1 MTMQHNQNSV
11 HSRRDF
17 LVSVMAMGTLG
28 CAPSA
33 PSATTISATISPSFH
48 NYGLAPEFTGVAQWH
63 NSPALSLAGLRGKV
77 VLVDFWTYSCINC
90 LRTLPYVN
98 RWASTYAAQGLVV
111 VGVHTPEFAFERSA
125 KNLQTAMQ
133 RFGVK
138 HPVAQDNDYAT
149 WKAYNNQYWP
159 AHYLVDAKGQIQYR
173 HFGEGRYEETEAAI
187 RALLTDKAVK
197 P

>member
-1 MTMQHNQNSV
+1 MTMPHNKSSV
-11 HSRRDF
+11 QSRRDF
-17 LVSVMAMGTLG
+17 LMSVLAMGTVG

-33 PSATTISATISPSFH
+33 PSATTTSATASPSFH
-48 NYGLAPEFTGVAQWH
+48 NYGSAPEFTGIAQWH

-98 RWASTYAAQGLVV
+98 RWASTYEAQGLVV

-125 KNLQTAMQ
+125 KNLQVAMQ

-149 WKAYNNQYWP
+149 WKAYGNQYWP
-159 AHYLVDAKGQIQYR
+159 AHYLIDAKGVIQYR

-187 RALLTDKAVK
+187 RALLAAIRG
-197 P
+197 

>member
-1 MTMQHNQNSV
+1 MQHPKNTA

-17 LVSVMAMGTLG
+17 LATMMAMGSLG
-28 CAPSA
+28 AVGA
-33 PSATTISATISPSFH
+33 VQATASPSFH
-48 NYGLAPEFTGVAQWH
+48 NYGAAPEFAGIAQWH
-63 NSPALSLAGLRGKV
+63 NSPPLSLASLRGKV

-98 RWASTYAAQGLVV
+98 RWASSYAAQGLVV

-125 KNLQTAMQ
+125 KNLQVAMQ

-159 AHYLVDAKGQIQYR
+159 AHYMVDAKGQIQYR

-187 RALLTDKAVK
+187 RSLLAARLVA